1 MRGRQQGGR
10 YDEVC
15 RPTIDLLT
23 AYGAAL
29 HLDSPKSVEFYA
41 SVVTDSGATRGEV
54 FGLAGSLFE
63 GRFQVEKRIAE
74 GGFAVVYRAWQL
86 TLERWV
92 ALKVLKAPRSYD
104 DLGRAEFRQ
113 KFADE
118 AKTIA
123 RLRHP
128 HIVDVY
134 DFSVSTLPSGELAP
148 WMALEWLDGDTLA
161 VRLRGRR
168 ALGDR
173 GLGPREAVDFL
184 RPVIE
189 AVAYAHEQGIAHR
202 DVKPGNIMV
211 TDTAQG
217 PALRVL
223 DFGIAKIMVDDQWP
237 ETGQTRTESAP
248 VFSPAYA
255 APEQVAFSR
264 TGPWT
269 DVHALGLMLT
279 ELMTDEAPF
288 SDSDPDAHMFELVM
302 ARNRPTPRSKGWD
315 VGLFE
320 PIIAK
325 ALALAPRDRWRSAGQ
340 LLKALEDAIEG
351 RGSEI
356 VLPESQ
362 DPVAPPEPPPA
373 RQLQPAKIRWGMA
386 SVVVSLACVIGL
398 VWKVGGRK
406 SSQPP
411 GEDRITVSSTAT
423 PEPVVAR
430 PIERAVAKRP
440 EPVPPAAGASASGIT
455 ERTTR
460 PPRVAS
466 RRKKKASAS
475 PSPSS
480 AADGRDL
487 FDDTK

>member
-1 MRGRQQGGR
+1 
-10 YDEVC
+10 
-15 RPTIDLLT
+15 
-23 AYGAAL
+23 
-29 HLDSPKSVEFYA
+29 
-41 SVVTDSGATRGEV
+41 VVTDSGATRGEV
-54 FGLAGSLFE
+54 FGLAGALFE
-63 GRFQVEKRIAE
+63 GRFQIEKRIAE

-92 ALKVLKAPRSYD
+92 ALKILKAPRSYD
-104 DLGRAEFRQ
+104 DIGRAEFRQ

-148 WMALEWLDGDTLA
+148 WMALEWLEGETLS
-161 VRLRGRR
+161 VRLKERR
-168 ALGDR
+168 ASGKR
-173 GLGPREAVDFL
+173 GLDPREAVAFL

-211 TDTAQG
+211 TETAQG
-217 PALRVL
+217 PSLRVL

-248 VFSPAYA
+248 AFSPAYA

-279 ELMTDEAPF
+279 EVMTDEPPF
-288 SDSDPDAHMFELVM
+288 SDPDPEAHMFEQVM
-302 ARNRPTPRSKGWD
+302 ARNRPTPKSKGRD

-320 PIIAK
+320 PIIGK
-325 ALALAPRDRWRSAGQ
+325 ALALAPRDRWKSAGH
-340 LLKALEDAIEG
+340 LLKALEAACAGQTDEVIVGEG
-351 RGSEI
+351 AD
-356 VLPESQ
+356 Q
-362 DPVAPPEPPPA
+362 VAPPELVPADRPA
-373 RQLQPAKIRWGMA
+373 RQLQRPRIRWGIPL
-386 SVVVSLACVIGL
+386 VVVSLASVLGL
-398 VWKVGGRK
+398 GWKVSGWK
-406 SSQPP
+406 DSPAP
-411 GEDRITVSSTAT
+411 GPERTAASTAT
-423 PEPVVAR
+423 TVNPIVATPV
-430 PIERAVAKRP
+430 E
-440 EPVPPAAGASASGIT
+440 PAAVPRAEPTGSAAGVSSSP
-455 ERTTR
+455 ERTTK
-460 PPRVAS
+460 PSRVAS
-466 RRKKKASAS
+466 RSKKKASRS
-475 PSPSS
+475 PVT
-480 AADGRDL
+480 DGRDL